1 MRHISKKPVP
11 QALIKW
17 RNDNR
22 LVPENLTYGGGGFP
36 QDDVV
41 AALVKEQKGLCA
53 YTMLRID
60 ETKCHVE
67 HVKPQNECRKTDEQ
81 RAQTGQGPLREDIDW
96 SNLVACH
103 PSPSDARALY
113 GAHVKDGWWVPGQFV
128 SPLQASCETRLRFQ
142 MDGEVKGAD
151 GAAEATVKLL
161 NLNEDTLQ
169 DKRRMA
175 IRGAG
180 LDPTSS
186 KRCSLVSARRLVRN
200 LRSYTAEELPEFI
213 VAIRHAAE
221 DYVRWCERRASK
233 RRFAAASK

>member
-1 MRHISKKPVP
+1 MRHISKKSVP

-17 RNDNR
+17 RSDNR

-36 QDDVV
+36 QGDVV

-96 SNLVACH
+96 SNMVACH
-103 PSPSDARALY
+103 PSPSDARAPY
-113 GAHVKDGWWVPGQFV
+113 GAHVKEGWWVSGQFV
-128 SPLQASCETRLRFQ
+128 SPLQASCESRLRFQ

-151 GAAEATVKLL
+151 AAAKVTVELL
-161 NLNEDTLQ
+161 RLNEDTLKNKRELAIKRAGVHPTSP
-169 DKRRMA
+169 KRR
-175 IRGAG
+175 
-180 LDPTSS
+180 
-186 KRCSLVSARRLVRN
+186 SLVSARRLVRE
-200 LRSYTAEELPEFI
+200 LSSYTAEELPEFI

-221 DYVRWCERRASK
+221 DYVRWCERRATI